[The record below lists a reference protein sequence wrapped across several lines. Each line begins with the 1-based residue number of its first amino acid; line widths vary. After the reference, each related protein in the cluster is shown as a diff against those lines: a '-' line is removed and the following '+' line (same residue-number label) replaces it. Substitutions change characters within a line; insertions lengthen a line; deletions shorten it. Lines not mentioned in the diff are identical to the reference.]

1 MKILSGLEKA
11 TSGKVLLNGRELL
24 PGTEGLGLVF
34 QEYALF
40 PWRTTIENIQLGLE
54 MQGIV
59 KADRERLAGKYLSV
73 FGLSGFEHHYP
84 RELSGGMQQRV
95 AIARTL
101 IMNPRVVLMDEP
113 FASLDSQTR
122 NDLQEFLLSIWQK
135 RGETILFVTHNVDE
149 AVFLSDQIVVLSPR
163 PARIETIFKVESLR
177 PRDRTDPEFN
187 TLRRTILKLLKDQ
200 RK

>member
-1 MKILSGLEKA
+1 
-11 TSGKVLLNGRELL
+11 
-24 PGTEGLGLVF
+24 
-34 QEYALF
+34 
-40 PWRTTIENIQLGLE
+40 
-54 MQGIV
+54 
-59 KADRERLAGKYLSV
+59 LAGEYLSI

-101 IMNPRVVLMDEP
+101 VMNPRVVLMDEP

-149 AVFLSDQIVVLSPR
+149 AVFLSDQIVMLSPR

-187 TLRRTILKLLKDQ
+187 TLRRTILTLLKAQ
-200 RK
+200 RSNIEGRNVNP